1 MLKKMLA
8 PAIAAVL
15 ATPVAG
21 SAQPPQGG
29 ILPSAERAAAG
40 MALQTGVTRNWRS
53 RSRTWAGMIMIA
65 GGAVLMSGSGKKET
79 VRCTGGDCVSET
91 ERYKAL
97 VYPGIGLAVTGVLLA
112 TVWSDVPA
120 NPHID
125 FAVTPDRIQVGKT
138 FGF

>member
-1 MLKKMLA
+1 MSKKILV
-8 PAIAAVL
+8 PAIAAAL

-21 SAQPPQGG
+21 LAQPPQGV
-29 ILPSAERAAAG
+29 IIQSAERVAVG
-40 MALQTGVTRNWRS
+40 VELQSGATRSWRS

-65 GGAVLMSGSGKKET
+65 GGAVLMSGKKET

-97 VYPGIGLAVTGVLLA
+97 VYPGVGLAVTGVLLA

-125 FAVTPDRIQVGKT
+125 FAVTPGRIQVGKT

>member
-1 MLKKMLA
+1 MLKKTLA
-8 PAIAAVL
+8 LAIPVAL

-21 SAQPPQGG
+21 LAQPPQGV
-29 ILPSAERAAAG
+29 ILQSAEHAAVG
-40 MALQTGVTRNWRS
+40 MELQSGATRSWRS
-53 RSRTWAGMIMIA
+53 RRRTWAGMIMIA
-65 GGAVLMSGSGKKET
+65 GGAVLMSGKKET

-112 TVWSDVPA
+112 TVWSDMPA
-120 NPHID
+120 NPHVD
-125 FAVTPDRIQVGKT
+125 FVVTPNRVEVGKT

>member
-1 MLKKMLA
+1 MLKKTLA
-8 PAIAAVL
+8 LAIPVAL

-21 SAQPPQGG
+21 LAQQPDGV
-29 ILPSAERAAAG
+29 ILQSAERAAVG
-40 MALQTGVTRNWRS
+40 MELQTGATRSWRS
-53 RSRTWAGMIMIA
+53 RSRTWAGLIMIA
-65 GGAVLMSGSGKKET
+65 GGAVLMSGKKET

-112 TVWSDVPA
+112 TVWSDIPP

-125 FAVTPDRIQVGKT
+125 FAVTPNRIEVGKT

>member
-65 GGAVLMSGSGKKET
+65 GGAVLMSGKKET
-79 VRCTGGDCVSET
+79 VRCTAGDCVSET

-112 TVWSDVPA
+112 TVWSDIPA

-125 FAVTPDRIQVGKT
+125 FAVTPDRIEVGKT

>member
-1 MLKKMLA
+1 MSKKILV
-8 PAIAAVL
+8 PAIAAAL

-21 SAQPPQGG
+21 LAQPPQGV
-29 ILPSAERAAAG
+29 ILQSAERTAVG
-40 MALQTGVTRNWRS
+40 MELQPGATRSSRS

-65 GGAVLMSGSGKKET
+65 GGAVLMSGKKET

>member
-1 MLKKMLA
+1 MLKKILA
-8 PAIAAVL
+8 PAVVAVVL

-21 SAQPPQGG
+21 SAQPPHGA
-29 ILPSAERAAAG
+29 ILPSAERAAVG
-40 MALQTGVTRNWRS
+40 MELQSGATRSWRS

-65 GGAVLMSGSGKKET
+65 GGAVLMSGKKET

-91 ERYKAL
+91 ERHKAL

-112 TVWSDVPA
+112 TVWSDIPA
-120 NPHID
+120 NPHVD
-125 FAVTPDRIQVGKT
+125 FAVTPDRIEIGKT

>member
-1 MLKKMLA
+1 MVKKTLV

-15 ATPVAG
+15 AMPVAG
-21 SAQPPQGG
+21 LAQPPQGA
-29 ILPSAERAAAG
+29 ILQSAERAAVG
-40 MALQTGVTRNWRS
+40 MELQSGATRSWRS

-65 GGAVLMSGSGKKET
+65 GGAVLMSGKKET

-112 TVWSDVPA
+112 TVWSDIPA
-120 NPHID
+120 NPHVD

>member
-29 ILPSAERAAAG
+29 ILPSAERAAVG
-40 MALQTGVTRNWRS
+40 MELQSGVTRNWRS

-65 GGAVLMSGSGKKET
+65 GGAVLMSGKKET

-91 ERYKAL
+91 ERYKPL
-97 VYPGIGLAVTGVLLA
+97 VYPGIGLAVTGVLLV
-112 TVWSDVPA
+112 TVWSDIPA

-125 FAVTPDRIQVGKT
+125 FAVTPNRIEVGKT

>member
-1 MLKKMLA
+1 MLKTMLA

-65 GGAVLMSGSGKKET
+65 GGAVLMSGKKET
-79 VRCTGGDCVSET
+79 VRCTAGDCVSET

-125 FAVTPDRIQVGKT
+125 FAATPDRIQVGKT

>member
-1 MLKKMLA
+1 MSKKILV
-8 PAIAAVL
+8 PAIAAAL

-21 SAQPPQGG
+21 LAQPPQGV
-29 ILPSAERAAAG
+29 IIQSAERAAVG
-40 MALQTGVTRNWRS
+40 MELQSGATRSWRS

-65 GGAVLMSGSGKKET
+65 GGAVLMSGKKET

-97 VYPGIGLAVTGVLLA
+97 VYPGVGLAVTGVLLA

-125 FAVTPDRIQVGKT
+125 FAVTPNRIQVGKT

>member
-1 MLKKMLA
+1 MLKKILA
-8 PAIAAVL
+8 PAVVAAVL

-21 SAQPPQGG
+21 SAQPRQGT

-65 GGAVLMSGSGKKET
+65 GGAVLMSGKKET